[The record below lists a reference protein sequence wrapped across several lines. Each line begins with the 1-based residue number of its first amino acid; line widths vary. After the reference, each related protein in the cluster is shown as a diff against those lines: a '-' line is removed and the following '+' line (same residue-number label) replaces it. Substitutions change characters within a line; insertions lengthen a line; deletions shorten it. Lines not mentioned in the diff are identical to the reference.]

1 MLRDILKLC
10 DAKSR
15 LNRNSAQIYFKKE
28 LGDVVLT
35 EGRPSAAAD
44 WQVSRWPCTGN
55 SPLLVMKGAHPHS
68 QQGDWE
74 DGGNTVVRTTEQRRW
89 HEATSE
95 EEEAARMETG
105 REDRSTAGG
114 TLRAG

>member
-1 MLRDILKLC
+1 MLRDILKLH

-15 LNRNSAQIYFKKE
+15 LNRNSAQFYFKKE
-28 LGDVVLT
+28 LRGVVLT
-35 EGRPSAAAD
+35 EGRPSSAAD
-44 WQVSRWPCTGN
+44 WQVCRWPCTGN

-68 QQGDWE
+68 QQGE
-74 DGGNTVVRTTEQRRW
+74 REGGGNSVVSTTEQRRW
-89 HEATSE
+89 HEATSK

-105 REDRSTAGG
+105 RENRGTAGG